1 METSISNNSE
11 PLVSS
16 EKWIEL
22 ESKHSV
28 SIGSIES
35 INYEF
40 NSNSHYFSLD
50 FPVDESPYE
59 ALGNYDIIEF
69 NENSFQYLEDKENIS
84 KFKFKIKPLWDDDTN
99 LEIKVRLV
107 RNDGIRSIPEIIN
120 IGANGHKSVENDVEI
135 KSWSV
140 PVSYTHLTLPTTPYV

>member
-1 METSISNNSE
+1 M
-11 PLVSS
+11 VSS

-28 SIGSIES
+28 SIGSIKS

-40 NSNSHYFSLD
+40 NSKNHYFSLD
-50 FPVDESPYE
+50 FPIDGSPYL
-59 ALGNYDIIEF
+59 AIGDYDLIEF
-69 NENSFQYLEDKENIS
+69 NEHSFQYLEDNENIS

-107 RNDGIRSIPEIIN
+107 RDDRVKSIPEII
-120 IGANGHKSVENDVEI
+120 
-135 KSWSV
+135 
-140 PVSYTHLTLPTTPYV
+140 